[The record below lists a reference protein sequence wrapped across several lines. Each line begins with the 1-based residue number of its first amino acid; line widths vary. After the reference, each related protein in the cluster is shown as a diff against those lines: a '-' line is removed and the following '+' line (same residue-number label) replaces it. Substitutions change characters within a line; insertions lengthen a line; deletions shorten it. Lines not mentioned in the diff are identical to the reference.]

1 MIVMTM
7 HNVCAEVDGL
17 VFDALHVVSSCQYR
31 TVSLSTHI
39 KETCKWNAL
48 KLMAVTCDMH
58 RERHKDANT
67 DRQTN
72 ELRRKLYMQRQQTH
86 KLIMAK
92 AGCIIIDE
100 RDNIKHCMFII
111 GWYILIY
118 LHILIEHLFTHI
130 YIHTLYI
137 NAYIYRWRLL
147 FSIMLVRVVLIL
159 QNMIWKWGFCFY
171 WCKKSDKNLK
181 RIGQYLQ
188 VVIPHERFWAL
199 ICPPINNCGCLC
211 ILFYL
216 K

>member
-1 MIVMTM
+1 
-7 HNVCAEVDGL
+7 
-17 VFDALHVVSSCQYR
+17 
-31 TVSLSTHI
+31 
-39 KETCKWNAL
+39 
-48 KLMAVTCDMH
+48 MH

-67 DRQTN
+67 DRPTN
-72 ELRRKLYMQRQQTH
+72 ELRRKLYIQRQQTH

-111 GWYILIY
+111 GWYKYIYILTHSYWTLIY
-118 LHILIEHLFTHI
+118 A
-130 YIHTLYI
+130 YIHPYI
-137 NAYIYRWRLL
+137 IHKCIHIQMTIAFQYN
-147 FSIMLVRVVLIL
+147 VRVVLIL
-159 QNMIWKWGFCFY
+159 QNMIWKWEFCFY

-211 ILFYL
+211 ILFNL